1 MESASTLIHYKL
13 LKAELDRLLEHVEDP
28 DLDIYS
34 QRTILREGVKIISEK
49 CSNTIN
55 LIEEGN

>member
-1 MESASTLIHYKL
+1 MEAASSTLHYKL
-13 LKAELDRLLEHVEDP
+13 IKAELDRLLEHVNNP

-49 CSNTIN
+49 CANVIK
-55 LIEEGN
+55 LVEETN